1 MAVTIKDIAKIADVS
16 PSTVSRV
23 IDGNPRI
30 SSETT
35 EKIKKVM
42 QKLDYHPNML
52 ARSLARKNTKI
63 IGTLMPGT
71 KENAF
76 KHPFFPEILRGITSQ
91 AYSCG
96 YNILVS
102 SAATS
107 HDEMKIIWD
116 FAKNGIAEGLIL
128 MTSRHN
134 DEVIRGLLDMSF
146 PFVLVGNPE
155 GYEHISWVDNN
166 NVEAGYRLT
175 GHFIANG
182 CTRIA
187 FLGLSDEYLVVRD
200 RFEGYR
206 QALADNNL
214 AYDETLVV
222 RGAFMGGEGG
232 RMMEELLSRSGTV
245 TGVIAADD
253 YMAFDAVRV
262 LNRRGIRVPE
272 DVLVAGFNNTPL
284 ADYFTPTLTSVD
296 INAHELGEKAF
307 QLIRAEIEEKDD
319 TPKSALVGIN
329 VVTRESTK
337 RRMHR
342 TCGGLR

>member
-1 MAVTIKDIAKIADVS
+1 MAFTIKDIAKMADVS

-30 SSETT
+30 SSETS
-35 EKIKKVM
+35 EKVKKVM

-63 IGTLMPGT
+63 VGTLIPGT

-91 AYSCG
+91 ANACG
-96 YNILVS
+96 YNILIS

-107 HDEMKIIWD
+107 RDEMETIWE
-116 FAKNGIAEGLIL
+116 FAKSGIAEGLIL
-128 MTSRHN
+128 TTSRHN
-134 DEVIRGLLDMSF
+134 DEVIRGLLEMSF
-146 PFVLVGNPE
+146 PFVLVGDPE
-155 GYEHISWVDNN
+155 GYEHVTWVNNN

-175 GHFIANG
+175 EHLIANG
-182 CTRIA
+182 CTKIA
-187 FLGLSDEYLVVRD
+187 FLGLSDEYLVLKD

-206 QALADNNL
+206 QALA
-214 AYDETLVV
+214 AHGIGYDEDLVV

-232 RMMEELLSRSGTV
+232 RMMEELLARDRNF

-253 YMAFDAVRV
+253 YMAFDAIKV
-262 LNRRGIRVPE
+262 LNRSGIRVPE
-272 DVLVAGFNNTPL
+272 DVLAAGFNNIPL
-284 ADYFTPTLTSVD
+284 SDYFTPTLTSVD
-296 INAHELGEKAF
+296 INAYELGEKAF
-307 QLIRAEIEEKDD
+307 QLIQSKIEGKDS
-319 TPKSALVGIN
+319 TPENAIVGIN
-329 VVTRESTK
+329 LVIRESTS

-342 TCGGLR
+342 T